1 MSRSEAPKLF
11 QPIRVGAVAL
21 RHRVV
26 LCPMTR
32 FRADGEHVHG
42 ELGRT
47 YYAQR
52 ASVPGTLL
60 VTEGTFIAAKAGGY
74 DHAPGI
80 WSDAQIAGWKRVRAY
95 VPSTA
100 KRVDL

>member
-1 MSRSEAPKLF
+1 M
-11 QPIRVGAVAL
+11 
-21 RHRVV
+21 RHRVM
-26 LCPMTR
+26 LSPMTR

-42 ELGRT
+42 EPGRT
-47 YYAQR
+47 YYAQC
-52 ASVPGTLL
+52 ASVAGTLL

-95 VPSTA
+95 MPSIAEHT
-100 KRVDL
+100 DI